1 MAKVRWTQRAT
12 DWLEEIGEFI
22 AQDDPEAAL
31 RTTRGIYDRI
41 QGLAEFPNSGR
52 VFRITN
58 RGVIRVVLY
67 EHYRIVYHARR
78 DGIVMI
84 LGIYH
89 GAIDIN
95 RHH

>member
-1 MAKVRWTQRAT
+1 MAEVRWTQRAT
-12 DWLEEIGEFI
+12 DWLEEFGLFI
-22 AQDDPEAAL
+22 APDDPEAAL
-31 RTTRGIYDRI
+31 KTTRGIYDRI
-41 QGLAEFPNSGR
+41 QGLAAFPDSGR
-52 VFRITN
+52 VFGHTS
-58 RGVIRVVLY
+58 RGVIRIVLY

-78 DGIVMI
+78 DDVVVI